1 MALSAMVSKTG
12 WTSAWAWLIARR
24 ISAVAV

>member
-1 MALSAMVSKTG
+1 MLLSAIASKTG
-12 WTSAWAWLIARR
+12 WTSARAWLIARR